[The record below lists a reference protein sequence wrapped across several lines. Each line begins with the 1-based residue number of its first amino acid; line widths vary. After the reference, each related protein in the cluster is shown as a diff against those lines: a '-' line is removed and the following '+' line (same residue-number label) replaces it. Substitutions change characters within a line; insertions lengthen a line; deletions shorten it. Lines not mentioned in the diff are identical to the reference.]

1 MAETP
6 ADDEVLAHVQT
17 GDGSESLFGDVCG
30 ESSSNIQYS
39 RAARAAS
46 LEIFFLLLFS
56 FSQYEGIV
64 V

>member
-46 LEIFFLLLFS
+46 LEIFF
-56 FSQYEGIV
+56 
-64 V
+64 